1 MPDQKSI
8 LVYRFEKGD
17 EAKNYSFADRVPVG
31 IWDGKCVID
40 LKNRG
45 KYTIFT
51 RFGLIV

>member
-17 EAKNYSFADRVPVG
+17 EAKKYSFAYRVPVG

-40 LKNRG
+40 LK
-45 KYTIFT
+45 K
-51 RFGLIV
+51 